1 MNKTRITQGIVVLFV
16 ISIIAVLVINIKNK
30 SDIVEVGDEA
40 YNFALEDRADQ
51 VYELADYRGKKPV
64 VMNFF
69 STWCESCHE
78 QAPSLIEFE
87 KEYGDEI
94 QVFTVV
100 RAESQRMLDQYVKRH
115 GESYG
120 ERLFIF
126 DYDMDVSE
134 QYGVVGQPETIII
147 DESGIVVDHIVGPIS
162 GEALANEMREY
173 IALEK

>member
-1 MNKTRITQGIVVLFV
+1 MLRTRITQGVTLLFV
-16 ISIIAVLVINIKNK
+16 MAIIAVLVINIKNK
-30 SDIVEVGDEA
+30 QEIVKVGDEA
-40 YNFALEDRADQ
+40 YNFALEDMTDEI
-51 VYELADYRGKKPV
+51 YELAHFRGKPV

-78 QAPSLIEFE
+78 QSPSLIEFE

-100 RAESQRMLDQYVKRH
+100 RAESQRMLNQYIERH
-115 GESYG
+115 GAEYG

-134 QYGVVGQPETIII
+134 RYGIVGQPETIII
-147 DESGIVVDHIVGPIS
+147 NESGIVTEHIVGPIS
-162 GEALANEMREY
+162 GGELANKMREY
-173 IALEK
+173 IAYK